1 MNKWNLYINGFFD
14 FKTKVVLVLFVF
26 TILVLLFMNFK
37 NTPPGMPEPEATE
50 STDTIIPKG
59 FVLVPLEIAN
69 SQTLAQLI
77 SEFGLVDL
85 YSITKD
91 STKGRKVATKV
102 KLIRAPMDPTQFA
115 VLLPENLSSD
125 FLTEPGP
132 FIATIFNPAKNEE
145 LSSLNKV
152 NKKFNRIDVIN

>member
-1 MNKWNLYINGFFD
+1 MNKWSLYLNGFFD
-14 FKTKVVLVLFVF
+14 FKTKVALGLFVL
-26 TILVLLFMNFK
+26 TILTLLFMNFK
-37 NTPPGMPEPEATE
+37 NPAPNLTEPDVAE

-69 SQTLAQLI
+69 AQTLAQLI

-91 STKGRKVATKV
+91 ATKGRKVATKV

-145 LSSLNKV
+145 VSSLNKV
-152 NKKFNRIDVIN
+152 NKKINRIDVIN

>member
-1 MNKWNLYINGFFD
+1 MNRWSLYLNGFFD
-14 FKTKVVLVLFVF
+14 FKTKLVLVFFAF
-26 TILVLLFMNFK
+26 TILILLFANFK
-37 NTPPGMPEPEATE
+37 NAVPVSSSAESPE

-91 STKGRKVATKV
+91 STKGRKVASKV

-132 FIATIFNPAKNEE
+132 FIATIFNPAKNQES
-145 LSSLNKV
+145 SSLNKV
-152 NKKFNRIDVIN
+152 NNKLNRIDVIN